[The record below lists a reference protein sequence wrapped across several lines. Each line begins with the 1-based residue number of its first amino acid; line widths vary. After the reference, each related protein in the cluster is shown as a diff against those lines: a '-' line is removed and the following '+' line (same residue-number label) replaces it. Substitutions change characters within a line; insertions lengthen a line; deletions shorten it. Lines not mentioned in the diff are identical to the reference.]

1 MLLHEK
7 MYIDKFFKSLNIKS
21 AEGAL
26 LEKEINLKKLFSV
39 IKRRLW
45 IIIVLTIITTLAGA
59 AYSILLKTPL
69 YASSAR
75 IIIQANNAE
84 MMSTLK
90 VMINEPAVLEKVAAE
105 LHTDRSASALSGQIS
120 TESVQGSQVVR
131 INVVD
136 ADPEFAAKI
145 ANTTAAVYK
154 QEVSTLLNFNNVSV
168 LSEAKAP
175 KYPVPIN
182 INHLNTIMLF
192 FFIGIIL
199 SIGFV
204 FLLDSLDDTIKSERS
219 MEELLGIPT
228 LGSIS
233 KMKKRNIVDKYSK
246 GRSVALRGRDTWITQ
261 IEEKQTKL
269 RKKA

>member
-1 MLLHEK
+1 M
-7 MYIDKFFKSLNIKS
+7 
-21 AEGAL
+21 
-26 LEKEINLKKLFSV
+26 EKEINLKKLFSV

-45 IIIVLTIITTLAGA
+45 IIIVLTIITTVAGA
-59 AYSILLKTPL
+59 VYSILLKTPL
-69 YASSAR
+69 YAYSAR

-84 MMSTLK
+84 MMNTLK

-120 TESVQGSQVVR
+120 TESVQGSQVVK

-145 ANTTAAVYK
+145 ANTTATVYK

-168 LSEAKAP
+168 LSEAKAS

-182 INHLNTIMLF
+182 INHSNTIRLF

-228 LGSIS
+228 LGGIS
-233 KMKKRNIVDKYSK
+233 KMNKRNIVDKYSK
-246 GRSVALRGRDTWITQ
+246 GRSVALRGNGNWITQ